1 MKCQQ
6 VDIQLHDR
14 LNKKITLRILTDS
27 VFVIQDI
34 KELSHFKEKNK
45 LVHNESCQLNMKL
58 QMHTHTGEK
67 NRTLFFLPI

>member
-6 VDIQLHDR
+6 VDIQLYDR
-14 LNKKITLRILTDS
+14 TNKKITLHILTDS

-34 KELSHFKEKNK
+34 KELNHFKEKK

-67 NRTLFFLPI
+67 NRTLFFLSI